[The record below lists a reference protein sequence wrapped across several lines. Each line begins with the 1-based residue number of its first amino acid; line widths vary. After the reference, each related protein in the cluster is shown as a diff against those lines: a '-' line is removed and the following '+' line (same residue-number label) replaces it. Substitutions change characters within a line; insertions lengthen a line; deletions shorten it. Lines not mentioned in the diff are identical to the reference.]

1 VPIEGKLAGDPLV
14 EQVCVM
20 GAGLPAPVA
29 VLVLSAAALDRPR
42 EDMTEHLGELLDLVN
57 GTLESHERLSHV
69 VVAADEWSIEN
80 KLLTPT
86 MKIKRDQLEERY
98 AAELSRLGADR
109 IVWRAASV

>member
-1 VPIEGKLAGDPLV
+1 
-14 EQVCVM
+14 
-20 GAGLPAPVA
+20 
-29 VLVLSAAALDRPR
+29 
-42 EDMTEHLGELLDLVN
+42 
-57 GTLESHERLSHV
+57 
-69 VVAADEWSIEN
+69 VAADEWSIEN